1 MINHGKIIKPA
12 TLSMSFADVNS
23 DIIVISCDI
32 NIILLYIYFIIFH
45 YISLYFII
53 FHYIILYYIILYY
66 TILYYIT
73 LYYIILYYF
82 ILYILYQ
89 CCLLGSVVFFS
100 TPTGRRVTLGPGG
113 DARPSAASSG
123 MPGTPSGNFTWRTCS
138 VRENHRKTIGTWEN
152 HRKTIGKWR
161 FTLW

>member
-23 DIIVISCDI
+23 DIMWYQYNIVI
-32 NIILLYIYFIIFH
+32 

-53 FHYIILYYIILYY
+53 FHYIPLYYIILYHIILYYIILYY
-66 TILYYIT
+66 TILYYI
-73 LYYIILYYF
+73 
-82 ILYILYQ
+82 ILYQ